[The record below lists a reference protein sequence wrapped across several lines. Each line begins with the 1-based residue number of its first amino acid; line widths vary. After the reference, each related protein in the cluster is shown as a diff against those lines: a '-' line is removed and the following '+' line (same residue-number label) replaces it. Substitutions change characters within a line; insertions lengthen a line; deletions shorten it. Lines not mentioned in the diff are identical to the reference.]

1 MQGGHCPIE
10 TKAPT
15 KGPGA
20 SMEKTHLID
29 AASPS
34 IGQKFLFVEHAI
46 EKTRLALKR
55 YGD

>member
-1 MQGGHCPIE
+1 
-10 TKAPT
+10 
-15 KGPGA
+15 
-20 SMEKTHLID
+20 MEKTHPID

-34 IGQKFLFVEHAI
+34 IDQKFLFVEHAI